1 MLDLGWRKTSILN
14 KNLSLND
21 ASGMA
26 TERGC
31 HGILSFLVARDQT
44 LGLRNV
50 LSTHS
55 TLKPNIEPQAKF
67 PPIPASLALGSFGLA
82 PGLGPKL
89 LPLEKQSR
97 KLLLL

>member
-1 MLDLGWRKTSILN
+1 MPHGV
-14 KNLSLND
+14 
-21 ASGMA
+21 A

-31 HGILSFLVARDQT
+31 HRILSFLAAGDQT
-44 LGLRNV
+44 LGLINA

-55 TLKPNIEPQAKF
+55 ALEPNMEPQAKF

-97 KLLLL
+97 KPLLL